1 LDVDVSR
8 GQCCGRL
15 LDPSLGRLSFLDAN
29 NLKRMGTASPD
40 DRRRMNRQAAALRD
54 LEISEAGDDEQR
66 AAAID
71 EANDDRRRLGLDEL
85 KTETE
90 FHRKAVQ
97 RGLVRR

>member
-1 LDVDVSR
+1 
-8 GQCCGRL
+8 
-15 LDPSLGRLSFLDAN
+15 
-29 NLKRMGTASPD
+29 M
-40 DRRRMNRQAAALRD
+40 RD
-54 LEISEAGDDEQR
+54 LEISEAGDEEQR